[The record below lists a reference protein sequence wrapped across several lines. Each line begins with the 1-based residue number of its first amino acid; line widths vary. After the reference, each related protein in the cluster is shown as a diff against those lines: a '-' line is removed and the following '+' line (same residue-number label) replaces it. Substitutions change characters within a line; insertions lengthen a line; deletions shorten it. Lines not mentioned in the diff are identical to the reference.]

1 MSLKSAAALSMVAL
15 LFAAGA
21 ARADIVHFAADL
33 TGKDEVPAN
42 SSAATGNVTAE
53 LETTERTLA
62 YRATYKGLSGP
73 ATMAHFHGP
82 AAPGANA
89 PPVITVPDNAKLP
102 IGGSVRL
109 TEQEMADLLAGK
121 WYFNVHT
128 AANPG
133 GEIRGQLKE
142 VGR

>member
-1 MSLKSAAALSMVAL
+1 MSLKSAAAFSVVAL
-15 LFAAGA
+15 LSATRA
-21 ARADIVHFAADL
+21 ARADIVHFAATL
-33 TGKDEVPAN
+33 TGKDEVPPN
-42 SSAATGNVTAE
+42 SSAGTGQVTAE
-53 LETTERTLA
+53 LETSERTLA
-62 YRATYKGLSGP
+62 YRATSQGLSGP

-82 AAPGANA
+82 AAPGSNG
-89 PPVITVPDNAKLP
+89 PPVITVGDNAKLP

-109 TEQEMADLLAGK
+109 SEKEMDDLLAGK

-133 GEIRGQLKE
+133 GEIRGQLKD

>member
-15 LFAAGA
+15 FATAGA
-21 ARADIVHFAADL
+21 ARADIVHFAATL

-42 SSAATGNVTAE
+42 SSAGTGQVTAE
-53 LETTERTLA
+53 LETTERALA
-62 YRATYKGLSGP
+62 YRVTYTGLSGP
-73 ATMAHFHGP
+73 STMGHFHGP
-82 AAPGANA
+82 AAAGANA
-89 PPVITVPDNAKLP
+89 PPVVTVGDNAKLP

-109 TEQEMADLLAGK
+109 SEQEMEDLLAGK
-121 WYFNVHT
+121 WYFNIHT

>member
-1 MSLKSAAALSMVAL
+1 MNLKSAAALSMVAL
-15 LFAAGA
+15 FAAAGA
-21 ARADIVHFAADL
+21 ARADIVHFAATL

-42 SSAATGNVTAE
+42 ASAGTGQVTAE
-53 LETTERTLA
+53 LETSERTLA
-62 YRATYKGLSGP
+62 YRATYQGLSGP

-82 AAPGANA
+82 AAAGANA
-89 PPVITVPDNAKLP
+89 PPIIVVGDQAKLP

-109 TEQEMADLLAGK
+109 TEQEMEDLLAGK

>member
-15 LFAAGA
+15 FVAAGA
-21 ARADIVHFAADL
+21 ARADIVHFAATL

-42 SSAATGNVTAE
+42 ASAGTGQVTAE

-62 YRATYKGLSGP
+62 YRATYQGLSGP

-82 AAPGANA
+82 AAAGANA
-89 PPVITVPDNAKLP
+89 PPVVVVGDNAKLP

-109 TEQEMADLLAGK
+109 TEQEMEDLLAGK

-133 GEIRGQLKE
+133 GEVRGQLKE
-142 VGR
+142 IGR

>member
-1 MSLKSAAALSMVAL
+1 MSLKSAAALSIVAL
-15 LFAAGA
+15 LAAAGV
-21 ARADIVHFAADL
+21 ARADIVHFAATL
-33 TGKDEVPAN
+33 TGKDEVPPN
-42 SSAATGNVTAE
+42 SSAATGQVTAE

-62 YRATYKGLSGP
+62 YRATYKDLSGP

-82 AAPGANA
+82 AAPGSNA
-89 PPVITVPDNAKLP
+89 PPVITVGDKARLP

-109 TEQEMADLLAGK
+109 TEQEMDDLMAGK

-128 AANPG
+128 AANPS

>member
-15 LFAAGA
+15 FVAAGA
-21 ARADIVHFAADL
+21 ARADIVHFAATL

-42 SSAATGNVTAE
+42 ASAGTGQVTAE
-53 LETTERTLA
+53 LETTEHTLA
-62 YRATYKGLSGP
+62 YRATYQGLSGP

-82 AAPGANA
+82 AAAGANA
-89 PPVITVPDNAKLP
+89 PPVVVVGDNAKLP

-109 TEQEMADLLAGK
+109 TEQEMEDLLAGK

-128 AANPG
+128 AQYPD
-133 GEIRGQLKE
+133 GEIRGQL
-142 VGR
+142 VSGAM

>member
-15 LFAAGA
+15 LAAAGV
-21 ARADIVHFAADL
+21 ARADIVHFAATL
-33 TGKDEVPAN
+33 TGKDEVPPN
-42 SSAATGNVTAE
+42 SSAGTGQVTAE
-53 LETTERTLA
+53 LETTERALA
-62 YRATYKGLSGP
+62 YRATYQGLSGP

-82 AAPGANA
+82 AAPGSNA
-89 PPVITVPDNAKLP
+89 PPVVVVGDQAKLP

-109 TEQEMADLLAGK
+109 TEQEMDDLLAGK

>member
-1 MSLKSAAALSMVAL
+1 MSLKSAAALSLVAL
-15 LFAAGA
+15 LAAAGA
-21 ARADIVHFAADL
+21 ARADIVHFAAAL

-42 SSAATGNVTAE
+42 SSAGTGQVTAE

-62 YRATYKGLSGP
+62 YRATYQGLSGP

-82 AAPGANA
+82 AAAGANA
-89 PPVITVPDNAKLP
+89 PPVVVIADKAKLP

-109 TEQEMADLLAGK
+109 TEQEAADLMAGK